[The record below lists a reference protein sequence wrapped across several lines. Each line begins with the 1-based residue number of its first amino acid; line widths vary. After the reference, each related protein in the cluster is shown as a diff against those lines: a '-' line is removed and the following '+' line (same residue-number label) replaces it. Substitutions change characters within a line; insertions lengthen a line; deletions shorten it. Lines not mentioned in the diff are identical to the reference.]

1 VSTESLESVS
11 ELERY
16 RILIDAVT
24 DYAIYMLDPTGRVAS
39 WNPGAQRFKGYEAR
53 EILGQH
59 FSQFHTEEDRA
70 RETPRI
76 ALETAVKK
84 GRFEAEGWRVRKD
97 GSRFWAHVIIDPIF
111 SPEGIHLGFAK
122 ITRDLTERMETQ
134 RQLEAAREQLI
145 QSQKMESLGQ
155 LTGGIAHDFNNL
167 LTAILGSLEI
177 ARKRVPNDPRI
188 LRLLDNAIQGAQ
200 RGASLTQR
208 MLAFARR
215 QDLNLAVLDL
225 PALVR
230 GMMDLIQSSIGPSYT
245 IETRFPLKLEKVLA
259 DENQVELAL
268 LNLAVNARDAMPK
281 GGGIVISA
289 DEIEVGADEAPE
301 LAAGRYIRLAVS
313 DAGEGMDEA
322 TLTRAVEPFF
332 TTKGPGRGTG
342 LGLSVVHGVAAQSG
356 GRLVLKSKVGQ
367 GTTAELWMPIFSGSA
382 EALEEAEEGS
392 MTAQGLTV
400 LAVDDD
406 ALVLMNTVAMLED
419 LGHHPLEAISGAEAL
434 ELLRSNKVD
443 LVITDQAMPRMS
455 GTQLIDAIRSEW
467 PAMSIVLATGY
478 ADLPDGTPP
487 GVTRLSKPF
496 TQAQMARLIDQV
508 CG

>member
-1 VSTESLESVS
+1 MSTENLESVS

-53 EILGQH
+53 EILGRH
-59 FSQFHTEEDRA
+59 FSQFYTDEDRA
-70 RETPRI
+70 LDTPKK
-76 ALETAVKK
+76 ALETAVRN
-84 GRFEAEGWRVRKD
+84 GRFESEGWRVRKD
-97 GSRFWAHVIIDPIF
+97 GSRFWAHVVIDPIF
-111 SPEGIHLGFAK
+111 SPERKLLGFAK
-122 ITRDLTERMETQ
+122 ITRDLTERMESQ
-134 RQLEAAREQLI
+134 RQLEEAREQLV

-177 ARKRVPNDPRI
+177 VRKRIPNDPRI
-188 LRLLDNAIQGAQ
+188 TRLVENAIQGAQ

-215 QDLNLAVLDL
+215 QELDL
-225 PALVR
+225 VAVDLSELVR

-245 IETRFPLKLEKVLA
+245 IETRFPLRLEKVCA

-281 GGGIVISA
+281 GGSIIISA
-289 DEIEVGADEAPE
+289 EETEIGADVPD
-301 LAAGRYIRLAVS
+301 LAAGRYVRLTVT

-322 TLTRAVEPFF
+322 TLARAIEPFF

-342 LGLSVVHGVAAQSG
+342 LGLSVVHGVAVQSG
-356 GRLVLKSKVGQ
+356 GCLQLRSKLGE
-367 GTTAELWMPIFSGSA
+367 GTTAELWIPVFVGTDAAAAERSDQAPI
-382 EALEEAEEGS
+382 
-392 MTAQGLTV
+392 TQGLTV

-419 LGHHPLEAISGAEAL
+419 LGHYPLEATSGSEAL

-455 GTQLIDAIRSEW
+455 GTQLIEAIRREW
-467 PAMSIVLATGY
+467 PELSVVLATGY
-478 ADLPDGTPP
+478 AELPEGMPP
-487 GVTRLSKPF
+487 GISKLSKPF
-496 TQAQMARLIDQV
+496 TQAQVAQLIGQV

>member
-1 VSTESLESVS
+1 VSTENLESVS

-24 DYAIYMLDPTGRVAS
+24 DYAIYMLDSEGRVAS
-39 WNPGAQRFKGYEAR
+39 WNPGAQRFKGYEAH
-53 EILGQH
+53 EILGKH
-59 FSQFHTEEDRA
+59 FSQFYTEEDRA
-70 RETPRI
+70 VGTPRR
-76 ALETAVKK
+76 ALETAIKN
-84 GRFEAEGWRVRKD
+84 GRFESEGWRVRKD
-97 GSRFWAHVIIDPIF
+97 GSRFWAHVVIDPIL
-111 SPEGIHLGFAK
+111 SPERKLLGFAK
-122 ITRDLTERMETQ
+122 ITRDLTERMDSQ
-134 RQLEAAREQLI
+134 SQLEAAREQLI

-177 ARKRVPNDPRI
+177 VRKRVPNDPRI
-188 LRLLDNAIQGAQ
+188 VRLLDNAIQGAQ

-215 QDLNLAVLDL
+215 QELTLVALDL
-225 PALVR
+225 AELVR

-245 IETRFPLKLEKVLA
+245 IETRFPLKLDKVRA

-281 GGGIVISA
+281 GGSIVISA
-289 DEIEVGADEAPE
+289 DEAEVAPDEVPD
-301 LAAGRYIRLAVS
+301 LTGGRYIRLRVADS
-313 DAGEGMDEA
+313 GEGMNQA
-322 TLTRAVEPFF
+322 TLARAIEPFF

-356 GRLVLKSKVGQ
+356 GRLVIRSKVGE
-367 GTTAELWMPIFSGSA
+367 GTTAELWMPVYTGA
-382 EALEEAEEGS
+382 ATAAEEENAG
-392 MTAQGLTV
+392 TATMQGLTV

-419 LGHHPLEAISGAEAL
+419 LGHFPLEATSGIEAL
-434 ELLRSNKVD
+434 ELLRSNRVD

-467 PAMSIVLATGY
+467 PDVSIVLATGY
-478 ADLPDGTPP
+478 AELPEGTPP
-487 GVTRLSKPF
+487 GVTRLAKPF
-496 TQAQMARLIDQV
+496 TQAQVAQLIDQV